1 MMMNVWITNNKVY
14 FYFTSK
20 CFFDLPNLRNMKA
33 RWQNVNVIPVLS
45 DRARGLFELQV
56 VS

>member
-14 FYFTSK
+14 FYFTTK